1 MNRSVVGE
9 YSIEILFLDGFG
21 LYSMVDRCLVRNE
34 NHMDFLWVG
43 HVSFG
48 SGWSRNSY
56 VTENNFELLILLFL
70 SLLCWDLRHVPPA
83 QDYMV
88 LGIQPK
94 ALWVTRL
101 AINQLRYTPDVIL
114 YIRF

>member
-1 MNRSVVGE
+1 MNCSVVGE
-9 YSIEILFLDGFG
+9 YNLEILFLNGFG
-21 LYSMVDRCLVRNE
+21 LYSLVHKFFVRSE
-34 NHMDFLWVG
+34 NHMGFLWVG

-48 SGWSRNSY
+48 SGWPRNSY

-70 SLLCWDLRHVPPA
+70 SPLCWDLRHVPPA

-94 ALWVTRL
+94 ALWVTRP
-101 AINQLRYTPDVIL
+101 AINQLRYTPDIIL
-114 YIRF
+114 YVCF